1 MPGVDDGP
9 ATDGL
14 ARPAVMPLLPP
25 LEHGDPGVGVQQRLL
40 PAQHPPA
47 VLYCKVLYFTVLDPG
62 VGGLPSLQAPG
73 PAAPPVGLQAT
84 LWSEGLERYFHRY
97 I

>member
-25 LEHGDPGVGVQQRLL
+25 LEHGDPGVGVQQRVL

-47 VLYCKVLYFTVLDPG
+47 VHCTVLY
-62 VGGLPSLQAPG
+62 
-73 PAAPPVGLQAT
+73 
-84 LWSEGLERYFHRY
+84 Y
-97 I
+97 ILLYWTQG

>member
-25 LEHGDPGVGVQQRLL
+25 LEHGDPGVGVQQSLL

-47 VLYCKVLYFTVLDPG
+47 VLYCTVLYLTVLDLG
-62 VGGLPSLQAPG
+62 VGLPS
-73 PAAPPVGLQAT
+73 
-84 LWSEGLERYFHRY
+84 
-97 I
+97 